1 MKYRYKVNK
10 SASKAIFRRNASRVD
25 VRNLKAVPT
34 RGGIRL

>member
-1 MKYRYKVNK
+1 MKYRKPVSKNV
-10 SASKAIFRRNASRVD
+10 SKANFQINAKRTD

>member
-1 MKYRYKVNK
+1 MKYRYKVNNR
-10 SASKAIFRRNASRVD
+10 ASKAIFRRNAARVD

>member
-10 SASKAIFRRNASRVD
+10 SASKAIFRRNAARVD
-25 VRNLKAVPT
+25 VRNLRAVPT

>member
-25 VRNLKAVPT
+25 VRNLKAAPT

>member
-1 MKYRYKVNK
+1 MKYRYKVNNK
-10 SASKAIFRRNASRVD
+10 ASRAIFRRNASRVD